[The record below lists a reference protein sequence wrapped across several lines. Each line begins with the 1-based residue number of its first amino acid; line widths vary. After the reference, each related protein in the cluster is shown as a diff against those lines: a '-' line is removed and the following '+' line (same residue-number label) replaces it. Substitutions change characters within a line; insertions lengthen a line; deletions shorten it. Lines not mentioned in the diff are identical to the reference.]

1 MTRYANRVKRLRTLL
16 ADQRLDAFLVT
27 SLIHLRYLTGFT
39 GTNALGVITRHGA
52 WFLTDSRYRVQ
63 AARQVR
69 SAQRICTPRPLLE
82 ALAEHHCLAYCRRVG
97 FESYVLTFQQY
108 RLLRRSFPRK
118 VFVPTTGFLE
128 KLLLLKEPSELVSMR
143 AAMKISDRVFGEVVS
158 VLRPGMR
165 EKDVAA
171 ELTYRQRLAG
181 ADGDA
186 FDPIVASGERGSLP
200 HARASDKILRK
211 GELVTLDFG
220 CTIEGYHSDL
230 TRTVALGRATRQA
243 REIYRVVRDAQEAA
257 IAAGH
262 GDMRASDLDA
272 VARRVITDG
281 GYGPAFSHS
290 LGHGLGLHIH
300 ERPRVSSLS
309 TDTLLAGSVITIEPG
324 IYIPGWGGVRI
335 EDDILLS
342 HTGNE
347 VLTTAPKDLM
357 VL

>member
-1 MTRYANRVKRLRTLL
+1 MTRYANRVKRLRMLL
-16 ADQRLDAFLVT
+16 AEQRLDAFLVT

-39 GTNALGVITRHGA
+39 GTNGLGVVTRHGV
-52 WFLTDSRYRVQ
+52 WFLTDSRYRLQ
-63 AARQVR
+63 ASRQVR
-69 SAQRICTPRPLLE
+69 SAQRVCTHRPLLE

-118 VFVPTTGFLE
+118 VFVPTTGLIE
-128 KLLLLKEPSELVSMR
+128 KLLLIKEPSELVSMR
-143 AAMKISDRVFGEVVS
+143 AAMKISDRVFRDVVS
-158 VLRPGMR
+158 VLHPGMR

-171 ELTYRQRLAG
+171 EITYRQRLAG

-200 HARASDKILRK
+200 HARASDKTLRK

-220 CTIEGYHSDL
+220 CTIAGYHSDL

-243 REIYRVVRDAQEAA
+243 RDIYQLVRDAQEAA
-257 IAAGH
+257 IAAAH

-272 VARRVITDG
+272 VARRVIAAG

-309 TDTLLAGSVITIEPG
+309 NDTLLAGSVITIEPG

-335 EDDILLS
+335 EDDILLT
-342 HTGNE
+342 HTGND